1 MKKAPGKKYSRGI
14 WDHDYTLFKEL
25 LYTVCMIIRPS
36 TRDDFP
42 ILKRRIHGK
51 PFAYLDS
58 AATSQRPLQ
67 VIDAMT
73 EFQKRHNANTHRGIY
88 VISEEATALYEGA
101 REKVAKFIHAESPCE
116 VVFTRNATEAIN
128 LVAYTWGRV
137 NVKPGDNVIVTEM
150 EHHSNLVPWQLLCK
164 EKKAELRIV
173 PVSMDGALD
182 MKKFREILTHRT
194 KLVAVTGMSNVFG
207 TMPDLAAVAKLAHRK
222 GVLVLVDA
230 AQLAAHAPV
239 DAKKIGADFLALS
252 AHKMFG
258 PMGIGAL
265 WARKGILEAMPPFMT
280 GGDMIREVNL
290 QGATWNDLPWKFE
303 AGTPNA
309 VGAVGFGAAIDYLTK
324 LGMGAVRGHELVL
337 TAYAL
342 KKLHRIK
349 GITIYG
355 PKNARLKGGV
365 IAFNVGGVHPHDL
378 ATLLDREGVAIRSGH
393 HCAQPL
399 MQKFGV
405 MATAR
410 MSFSVYTTKR
420 DIDQCVAA
428 IVKASKVMCA

>member
-1 MKKAPGKKYSRGI
+1 MALRLSVRN
-14 WDHDYTLFKEL
+14 
-25 LYTVCMIIRPS
+25 
-36 TRDDFP
+36 DFP

-58 AATSQRPLQ
+58 AATSQRPRQ
-67 VIDAMT
+67 VIDVMS
-73 EFQKRHNANTHRGIY
+73 EFQERHNANTHRGIY

-101 REKVAKFIHAESPCE
+101 RQKVAGFIHAHADEI
-116 VVFTRNATEAIN
+116 VFTRNATEAIN
-128 LVAYTWGRV
+128 LVAYAWGRA
-137 NVKPGDNVIVTEM
+137 NVKPGDNIIVTEM

-164 EKKAELRIV
+164 EKKAELRVV
-173 PVSMDGALD
+173 PVSMDGAVD
-182 MKKFREILTHRT
+182 MRKFRTLLTNRT
-194 KLVAVTGMSNVFG
+194 KLVAVSGMSNVFG
-207 TMPDLAAVAKLAHRK
+207 TMPDLAAVARLTHRK
-222 GVLVLVDA
+222 GALVLVDA

-239 DAKKIGADFLALS
+239 DAKMLGVDFLALS
-252 AHKMFG
+252 AHKMLG

-265 WARKGILEAMPPFMT
+265 WAQREILEAMPPFMA
-280 GGDMIREVNL
+280 GGDMIREVSL
-290 QGATWNDLPWKFE
+290 QAATWNDLPWKFE

-309 VGAVGFGAAIDYLTK
+309 VGAVGFGAAVDYLTK
-324 LGMGAVRGHELVL
+324 LGMGAVRRHELEL

-342 KKLHRIK
+342 KKLKRMK

-365 IAFNVGGVHPHDL
+365 IAFNVEGVHPHDL

-410 MSFSVYTTKR
+410 MSFSVYTTKK
-420 DIDQCVAA
+420 DIDQVIAA
-428 IVKASKVMCA
+428 ITTAKKVMG